1 MAMSQEPKD
10 GDTRVTYEDQQKIN
24 RFACFNAKLLEVKEE
39 LAAKKK
45 ELQNLMDAADEL
57 LMQDE
62 NEKIPY
68 PFLLILINS
77 LGFESNIGEV
87 FVSLSVDE
95 ANEQLEKAK
104 EKTQEDIKTQ
114 ELTMESH
121 KKILQDLKVELYA
134 KFGTNINLEAEE
146 E

>member
-1 MAMSQEPKD
+1 MATTMKSDPD

-57 LMQDE
+57 LMLDE

-68 PFLLILINS
+68 Q
-77 LGFESNIGEV
+77 IGEV

-95 ANEQLEKAK
+95 ANEQLEMAK

-146 E
+146 D